1 MKSVLTSGLL
11 TLLTAFTLAVSLP
24 TYGATGP
31 HLIAQEGDVA
41 VRLFL
46 GDCVTRKGVFVQATP
61 EDVKEFK
68 EATVV
73 FEGKEYD
80 ACWRDVDSSTVFII
94 DETGDQGALP
104 KSLFKKPDVI

>member
-1 MKSVLTSGLL
+1 MKACLTAALTSCLL
-11 TLLTAFTLAVSLP
+11 TVFSPAMA
-24 TYGATGP
+24 ATGP
-31 HLIAQEGDVA
+31 HLIAEEGSVA

-46 GDCVTRKGVFVQATP
+46 DACTTKKGVFAAASA
-61 EDVKEFK
+61 EDVKDFK
-68 EATVV
+68 AATVV

-80 ACWRDVDSSTVFII
+80 ACWADVDPSTIFII

>member
-11 TLLTAFTLAVSLP
+11 VLLLTVVTSPALAAS
-24 TYGATGP
+24 GP

-46 GDCVTRKGVFVQATP
+46 TPCTTKAGVFVNATP

-68 EATVV
+68 EATIV
-73 FEGKEYD
+73 FEGKPYD
-80 ACWRDVDSSTVFII
+80 ACWREVDSGTVFII
-94 DETGDQGALP
+94 DETGDQGTLP
-104 KSLFKKPDVI
+104 KTIFKKPDVI